1 MRSVAANIG
10 GQSEVFFNQRQQVI
24 QDYDWY
30 YLSKKAIDGLISRVG
45 IDMFNSS
52 KGYLK

>member
-1 MRSVAANIG
+1 MRSVAADIQ
-10 GQSEVFFNQRQQVI
+10 GQSEIFFNQRQQVI

-30 YLSKKAIDGLISRVG
+30 SLSKRAIDSLISRVG

>member
-1 MRSVAANIG
+1 MRSVAADIQ
-10 GQSEVFFNQRQQVI
+10 GQSEIFFNQRRQVV

-30 YLSKKAIDGLISRVG
+30 SLSKKAIDGLIGRVG
-45 IDMFNSS
+45 INMFNSS